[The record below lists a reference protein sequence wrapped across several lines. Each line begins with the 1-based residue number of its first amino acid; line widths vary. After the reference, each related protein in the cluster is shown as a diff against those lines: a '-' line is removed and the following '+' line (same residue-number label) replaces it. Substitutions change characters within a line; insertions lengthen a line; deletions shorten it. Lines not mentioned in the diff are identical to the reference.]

1 MKKEA
6 IICLDIG
13 GTNCRIGL
21 VDREGGLSE
30 SRIIPTCQL
39 AEGDFLAALARLI
52 DDYRKCHSGG
62 HMIRAVSMGFPAT
75 IDRERRRVLQA
86 PNIPG
91 LEDNLAICDVLE
103 DALALPVFLERDVNL
118 LLAYDLRQLR
128 LDRRGT
134 IIGIYFGT
142 GIGNSI
148 YINGQWLR
156 GYNGVAGELGHIPQ
170 LYSDCQCGCANRG
183 CIEPLGGGRRLSELC
198 ETRFTGTGIKEIYL
212 RHADTPEVRAQVEA
226 MAVAVATE
234 VNILDPDYVVLGGG
248 LLQME
253 AFPLEYF
260 EEKIRAHT
268 RKPYPLENLRIRYA
282 RMNQENG
289 IIGAG
294 LYGWSCL
301 EPDAAK
307 QPAVTAAHLQREA
320 SAAFEQRV
328 I

>member
-21 VDREGGLSE
+21 VDREGSLTE
-30 SRIIPTCQL
+30 RTIVPTIQL
-39 AEGDFLAALARLI
+39 AEEGFVDPLIRLI
-52 DDYRKCHSGG
+52 ARYLHDYCGQVE
-62 HMIRAVSMGFPAT
+62 IPAISMGFPAI
-75 IDRERRRVLQA
+75 IDRERRTVLQA
-86 PNIPG
+86 PNIPS
-91 LEDNLAICDVLE
+91 LRDSLPICDMLE
-103 DALALPVFLERDVNL
+103 SALERPVFLERDVNL

-134 IIGIYFGT
+134 VIGIYFGT

-148 YINGQWLR
+148 YINGKWLCGR
-156 GYNGVAGELGHIPQ
+156 NGVAGELGHIPQ
-170 LYSDCQCGCANRG
+170 LYTQCLCGCMNRG

-198 ETRFTGTGIKEIYL
+198 ETVFPDTDIKEIYL
-212 RHADTPEVRAQVEA
+212 RHGGTPQVREQVEA

-253 AFPLEYF
+253 AFPLQYF
-260 EEKIRAHT
+260 EEKIREHT
-268 RKPYPLENLRIRYA
+268 RKPYPLENLQLLYA

-294 LYGWSCL
+294 LYGWDCL
-301 EPDAAK
+301 EA
-307 QPAVTAAHLQREA
+307 R
-320 SAAFEQRV
+320 
-328 I
+328 